1 MSSENF
7 KNELLLISVKPQ
19 YARKI
24 FSGEKTVELRKSAP
38 RKANKDSLLLIYVTS
53 PVKELWGFCKIDEII
68 SNNPMD
74 LWDEI
79 GDKTGIS
86 KKEYRAYYKESNN
99 AYGIKLK
106 DIENF
111 LESPIKL
118 DLLKDLIPGFTPP
131 QTYRY
136 IDSNIMSLI

>member
-7 KNELLLISVKPQ
+7 NNELLLISVKPQ

-53 PVKELWGFCKIDEII
+53 PVKELWGVCKIDEII
-68 SNNPMD
+68 SNNPTD

-86 KKEYRAYYKESNN
+86 EKEYRAYYKESNN

-106 DIENF
+106 DIIDF

-118 DLLKDLIPGFTPP
+118 DLLKDLIPGFAPP

-136 IDSNIMSLI
+136 IDKDIMNLI

>member
-1 MSSENF
+1 MSS
-7 KNELLLISVKPQ
+7 KNNQLLLISVKPQ

-53 PVKELWGFCKIDEII
+53 PVKELWGICKIDEII

-86 KKEYRAYYKESNN
+86 KKEYSAYYKKSNN

-106 DIENF
+106 DIKNF
-111 LESPIKL
+111 LDNPIKL
-118 DLLKDLIPGFTPP
+118 TLLKDLIPGFAPP

-136 IDSNIMSLI
+136 IDKNIMNLI